1 MKLSEQLFESVKD
14 IWESYYSHPFLEE
27 LGKGTLDISKFRFY
41 MIQDYLYLLDYAKV
55 FAFGVIKSKD
65 EDVMRN
71 FAQMVHHTL
80 DGEMKIHKSY
90 MERLG
95 ITKEEVENAKPA
107 LANTS
112 YTSYMLAVGEG
123 QGVLELLVSI
133 LSCAWSYQEIGA
145 HLAKIPGA
153 LEHPL
158 YGEWVQGYT
167 GEEYVG
173 GTKDIIELVDKLGK
187 DCTEVEI
194 NNLKDIFIRCS
205 RYEYLFWDMAYKKEM

>member
-1 MKLSEQLFESVKD
+1 MKLTQQLYESVQD

-27 LGKGTLDISKFRFY
+27 LGKGTLDLDRFRFY

-65 EDVMRN
+65 EEVMRK
-71 FAQMVHHTL
+71 FAQMVHNTL

-90 MERLG
+90 MKRLG
-95 ITKEEVENAKPA
+95 ITQEEVQRAKPA

-133 LSCAWSYQEIGA
+133 LSCAWSYQKIGEY
-145 HLAKIPGA
+145 LAKIPGA
-153 LEHPL
+153 PEHPL
-158 YGEWVQGYT
+158 FGEWVQGYS
-167 GEEYVG
+167 GKEYVE
-173 GTKDIIELVDKLGK
+173 GTKEIVDLVDELGK
-187 DCTEVEI
+187 DCTAEDVEH
-194 NNLKDIFIRCS
+194 LKTIFIYCS